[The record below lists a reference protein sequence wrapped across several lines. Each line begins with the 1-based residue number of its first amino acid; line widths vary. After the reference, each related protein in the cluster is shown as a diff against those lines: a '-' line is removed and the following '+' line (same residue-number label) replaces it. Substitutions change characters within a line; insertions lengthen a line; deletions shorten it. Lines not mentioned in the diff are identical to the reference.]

1 MPASRSARAMIFA
14 PRSWPSRPGL
24 AITTRIFRA
33 IAGSLDLDGSG
44 YVQCRQVR
52 LTHLAAGTSF
62 DPPADPLVEALA
74 RLVIERTMTGIGVE
88 HRDVLLRGVDHVP
101 DVTADADVA
110 EAVARFDLRA
120 ESGYVVGGRRRPL
133 VGLRRGAERDV
144 IVLHIDEEV
153 VAVLRQ
159 HVVRGDHGERAAV
172 AEEPGRLLVAQLGI
186 DPVEGG
192 EGDDRVEVRVVRL
205 PRLVGGVDDPDR
217 WSAGPGRTLPQR
229 RRTSSAG
236 DLGGRWRPRC
246 GRATSQRA
254 RPRRFSA
261 PTRPRANGR
270 RASRGRA

>member
-88 HRDVLLRGVDHVP
+88 
-101 DVTADADVA
+101 
-110 EAVARFDLRA
+110 LRA

>member
-110 EAVARFDLRA
+110 EAVAR
-120 ESGYVVGGRRRPL
+120 
-133 VGLRRGAERDV
+133 
-144 IVLHIDEEV
+144 
-153 VAVLRQ
+153 
-159 HVVRGDHGERAAV
+159 
-172 AEEPGRLLVAQLGI
+172 
-186 DPVEGG
+186 
-192 EGDDRVEVRVVRL
+192 
-205 PRLVGGVDDPDR
+205 
-217 WSAGPGRTLPQR
+217 
-229 RRTSSAG
+229 
-236 DLGGRWRPRC
+236 C
-246 GRATSQRA
+246 GRATSHRA